1 MKEKS
6 FEKKSELLEAALN
19 EFSSKK
25 YEDASLNNII
35 KNAGIS
41 KGTFYYHFKDKQELY
56 IYLLESSVKAKWEFI
71 NNNIKSTLSEKR
83 GDIFEMFKLQAKIGA
98 EFASV
103 HPNYHNLSKMFV
115 KEKGNEIY
123 DVAKDILTG
132 ENTDTLNKTIERA
145 IEDDNFRNDLPREF
159 VIKIINYLFSHFED
173 VFNSENDME
182 LENMIKNLDYYVDFM
197 KNGLGTKTM
206 QEGI

>member
-145 IEDDNFRNDLPREF
+145 IEDGNFRNDLPKEF
-159 VIKIINYLFSHFED
+159 IIKIINYLFSHFED
-173 VFNSENDME
+173 VFNSEDDME

-206 QEGI
+206 QEVI